1 VPGDERPGRTL
12 TGDPALLG
20 LLEEGDLRVA
30 GLLEGASNHTFL
42 AEAAGNGHRALVV
55 YKPVRGETP
64 LWDFREGTLA
74 RREVAAY
81 RLAVALGW
89 PRVPPTV
96 LREGPF
102 GIGAVQAFVRAD
114 PTQHYFTLR
123 EGRPEDFKPVAAF
136 DVVANNADRKGGHC
150 LLGEDDQV
158 WVIDHGLCFHTSPK
172 LRTVVWEFAGE
183 RLPED
188 LRGDLRRVAA
198 ELGEG
203 PLAENLLG
211 LLSEDEVEATVV
223 RAERLA
229 EHGRFPQPGP
239 GRAVPWPPV

>member
-1 VPGDERPGRTL
+1 MPGDERAGGAL
-12 TGDPALLG
+12 TDDPALLG
-20 LLEEGDLRVA
+20 LLEEGDLQVA

-42 AEAAGNGHRALVV
+42 AEAARNGHRTLVV

-64 LWDFREGTLA
+64 LWDFHQGTLA

-81 RLAVALGW
+81 RLARALGW

-96 LREGPF
+96 LRDGPF

-114 PTQHYFTLR
+114 STEHFFTLR
-123 EGRPEDFKPVAAF
+123 ERRPEDFRAVAAF

-150 LLGEDDQV
+150 LLGEDGRI
-158 WVIDHGLCFHTSPK
+158 WVIDHGLCFHASPK

-183 RLPED
+183 PLPED
-188 LRGDLRRVAA
+188 LRGDLRRVAG
-198 ELGEG
+198 ELAEG
-203 PLAENLLG
+203 PLAEDLLG
-211 LLSEDEVEATVV
+211 LLTGDEVAAAAT

-229 EHGRFPQPGP
+229 EDGRFPHPGP

>member
-1 VPGDERPGRTL
+1 VIR
-12 TGDPALLG
+12 
-20 LLEEGDLRVA
+20 LLEEGELRVE
-30 GLLEGASNHTFL
+30 GLLHGASNHTFL
-42 AEAAGNGHRALVV
+42 AEASADGRQTLVV

-64 LWDFREGTLA
+64 LWDFQGGTLA

-81 RLAVALGW
+81 RLAHALGW

-102 GIGAVQAFVRAD
+102 GVGAVQAFVRAE
-114 PTQHYFTLR
+114 PGEHFFTLR
-123 EGRPEDFKPVAAF
+123 EGRLAEFRPVAAF

-150 LLGEDDQV
+150 LLGEDGEV
-158 WVIDHGLCFHTSPK
+158 WVIDHGLCFHTEPK

-183 RLPED
+183 PVPEG
-188 LRGDLRRVAA
+188 LLEDLRRVAA
-198 ELGEG
+198 DLLGGTLRREL
-203 PLAENLLG
+203 AG
-211 LLSEDEVEATVV
+211 LLSEEEVETTAV

-229 EHGRFPQPGP
+229 ESGRFPEPGP